1 MNKNPISLQWFAA
14 GIALCALAGTA
25 QAALVS
31 SGYVAQ
37 QGAKANLQDAAPPP
51 LETAVA
57 NARSAFLANVL
68 TLGRG
73 EFEGGSGNFGYGTGH
88 TASLSGGATVV
99 NGDSLSEMGRRLG
112 RYNMTPGLPELPS
125 GFPSFGS
132 WVASSMSFTYSLST
146 AVSAMAFFATDLGD
160 FDGSIELELL
170 LGTSS
175 VFKQALDTVGSLP
188 GTTPQ
193 QAVNGNLVFFGV
205 VGTSSSDTFNQIRF
219 NLTQVPGGEIDWVG
233 IDSLILGTTRLGTTP
248 PPPNT
253 VPLPSSLALVGL
265 ALALMGGLKRRR
277 A

>member
-1 MNKNPISLQWFAA
+1 
-14 GIALCALAGTA
+14 
-25 QAALVS
+25 
-31 SGYVAQ
+31 
-37 QGAKANLQDAAPPP
+37 
-51 LETAVA
+51 
-57 NARSAFLANVL
+57 
-68 TLGRG
+68 
-73 EFEGGSGNFGYGTGH
+73 
-88 TASLSGGATVV
+88 
-99 NGDSLSEMGRRLG
+99 
-112 RYNMTPGLPELPS
+112 
-125 GFPSFGS
+125 
-132 WVASSMSFTYSLST
+132 
-146 AVSAMAFFATDLGD
+146 MAFFATDLGD

-175 VFKQALDTVGSLP
+175 VFKQALDAVGSLP

-219 NLTQVPGGEIDWVG
+219 NLTQVPGSDIDWVG